1 MLVAAGMPA
10 PPLHAAADA
19 EAAVRAA
26 RTLGFPV
33 ALKIRSAQIAHK
45 SDVGGVRLGLDGE
58 AAVRDAFTQMLAQVR
73 VQAPHAQLDG
83 VLVAPMAPPGIDMIL
98 GVQRDALFG
107 PVLMIGLGGVFVEV
121 LEDVV
126 LERAPLDA
134 LLARAMLRRLKAW
147 PLLDGA
153 RGGEPV
159 DLDALCAAMVAL
171 SRFAAANRD
180 RIESIDVNPLR
191 VFARGRGA
199 WMLDALVQPCPLTPP
214 A

>member
-1 MLVAAGMPA
+1 
-10 PPLHAAADA
+10 
-19 EAAVRAA
+19 
-26 RTLGFPV
+26 
-33 ALKIRSAQIAHK
+33 
-45 SDVGGVRLGLDGE
+45 
-58 AAVRDAFTQMLAQVR
+58 
-73 VQAPHAQLDG
+73 
-83 VLVAPMAPPGIDMIL
+83 MIL

-126 LERAPLDA
+126 LERAPVDA
-134 LLARAMLRRLKAW
+134 PLARAMLRRLKAW

-199 WMLDALVQPCPLTPP
+199 WMLDALVQSCPLPP
-214 A
+214 RA

>member
-1 MLVAAGMPA
+1 
-10 PPLHAAADA
+10 
-19 EAAVRAA
+19 
-26 RTLGFPV
+26 
-33 ALKIRSAQIAHK
+33 
-45 SDVGGVRLGLDGE
+45 
-58 AAVRDAFTQMLAQVR
+58 
-73 VQAPHAQLDG
+73 
-83 VLVAPMAPPGIDMIL
+83 
-98 GVQRDALFG
+98 
-107 PVLMIGLGGVFVEV
+107 
-121 LEDVV
+121 
-126 LERAPLDA
+126 
-134 LLARAMLRRLKAW
+134 MLRRLKAW

-199 WMLDALVQPCPLTPP
+199 WMLDALVQSCPLPPP

>member
-1 MLVAAGMPA
+1 
-10 PPLHAAADA
+10 
-19 EAAVRAA
+19 
-26 RTLGFPV
+26 
-33 ALKIRSAQIAHK
+33 
-45 SDVGGVRLGLDGE
+45 
-58 AAVRDAFTQMLAQVR
+58 
-73 VQAPHAQLDG
+73 
-83 VLVAPMAPPGIDMIL
+83 
-98 GVQRDALFG
+98 
-107 PVLMIGLGGVFVEV
+107 MIGLGGVFVEV

-134 LLARAMLRRLKAW
+134 PLARAMLRRLKAW

-199 WMLDALVQPCPLTPP
+199 WMLDALVQPCPLPPP